1 MSSTLR
7 TADAERHANRPPAG
21 RLEAPNHRRY
31 VTIALGAAVGFATLV
46 GELLYRVP
54 PQPSDQINYL
64 DAAQAFPEPPA
75 NFYHTITMRMGIVL
89 PMRLLLMLFGFNEA
103 SYYLIAFGAG
113 IALAVGVFAL
123 GTLLFNRTV
132 GVAAAA
138 LTVGN
143 SVVFPDLTQPL
154 VDPLATALFCWA
166 LVLAV
171 ALRQHRPQTS
181 STRRRETI
189 TLIVIGALLGWS
201 YLTREFIVFLWPLI
215 PFVLFRRIRLR
226 RLLWI
231 ALPLAVVGL
240 GEAALNAWIY
250 GNPIE
255 RFTASSGHREI
266 LAGQDYGAKQQHRR
280 GEYLLTRFVAAI
292 GKTPEGMFLKAAL
305 VATLLGAIRSR
316 RLRFLAAWFA
326 LLWVPL
332 TLLGGILDPSRPT
345 LALTIARF
353 WLPII
358 PAICLGGV
366 GALYLL
372 ARQEARRYPL
382 LVTRAVGVAACV
394 ALVGTAVPVTVA
406 QYARMH
412 DLAYVRND
420 GDHLGLLRTWLVKSS
435 QQVRVLR
442 TDPRTARVLDVSM
455 PGPFGEGG
463 WDGAIEKMAKPED
476 ARSGEYVVLYG
487 DFPACQQCQMAAAKI
502 FGNTPVLPPSWE
514 RVFETPKRKIQVFRV
529 P

>member
-7 TADAERHANRPPAG
+7 TADAERHAKPPATRGLEG
-21 RLEAPNHRRY
+21 RNHQRY

-54 PQPSDQINYL
+54 PQPSDQINYM
-64 DAAQAFPEPPA
+64 DAAQAFPEPPP

-89 PMRLLLMLFGFNEA
+89 PLRLLIMVFGFNEA
-103 SYYLIAFGAG
+103 TYYIIAIGAG

-181 STRRRETI
+181 STQRRETI
-189 TLIVIGALLGWS
+189 TLIVIGVLLGWS

-215 PFVLFRRIRLR
+215 PLVLFRRVRLQR
-226 RLLWI
+226 MLWI

-240 GEAALNAWIY
+240 GEAALNTWIY

-255 RFTASSGHREI
+255 RFTASSGHSEI
-266 LAGQDYGAKQQHRR
+266 LAAQEYGEKQQNRR

-332 TLLGGILDPSRPT
+332 TLLGGILDPTRPT
-345 LALTIARF
+345 LVLTIARF

-382 LVTRAVGVAACV
+382 LVTRAAGIAACV
-394 ALVGTAVPVTVA
+394 AVLGTAVPVGVA
-406 QYARMH
+406 QYARMN
-412 DLAYVRND
+412 DPAYVRND
-420 GDHLGLLRTWLVKSS
+420 GDHLGLLRTWLVKES

-442 TDPRTARVLDVSM
+442 TDARTARVLEVSM
-455 PGPFGEGG
+455 PGTFGEGG
-463 WDGAIEKMAKPED
+463 WDGTVETMKKPDD
-476 ARSGEYVVLYG
+476 AQPGEYVVLYG
-487 DFPACQQCQMAAAKI
+487 AFDACQQCQMAAAKV
-502 FGNTPVLPPSWE
+502 FGYTPVLPPSWE
-514 RVFETPKRKIQVFRV
+514 RVFESPHRGIQVFRV